1 MYCNVKHCKIKNF
14 EIHVLQCKTC
24 INTFL
29 YIFVVT
35 ISVRLGKKIEDQL
48 RSDANEQNKNISD
61 IVNDALEKYYNQYK
75 YFDSIHALPLDPVV
89 LAEFFKLADTPE
101 KIQKIAAAGAI
112 MTNKFISYHEP
123 SNNSLS
129 VHLELVEK
137 FLKIHSIYTT
147 ITKKSNVTII
157 VGVHPF
163 GNVLSQILCQ
173 GIASTLQPFV
183 IYVETSFDEG
193 TFTVEMSPKD

>member
-1 MYCNVKHCKIKNF
+1 M
-14 EIHVLQCKTC
+14 
-24 INTFL
+24 
-29 YIFVVT
+29 T
-35 ISVRLGKKIEDQL
+35 ISVRLEKKIEDRL
-48 RSDANEQNKNISD
+48 RTNSNEQNKNISD
-61 IVNDALEKYYNQYK
+61 IVNDALEKYYNEYR
-75 YFDSIHALPLDPVV
+75 YFDSIHAHHLDPVV

-101 KIQKIAAAGAI
+101 KIQKIADAGAI

-137 FLKIHSIYTT
+137 FLKTHSIQTT
-147 ITKKSNVTII
+147 ITKKSGKTII

-173 GIASTLQPFV
+173 GISTTLKPFV
-183 IYVETSFDEG
+183 TNTETKFDEG
-193 TFTVEMSPKD
+193 TFTIEISSKD

>member
-1 MYCNVKHCKIKNF
+1 M
-14 EIHVLQCKTC
+14 
-24 INTFL
+24 
-29 YIFVVT
+29 T
-35 ISVRLGKKIEDQL
+35 ISERLSEEIEKLL
-48 RSDANEQNKNISD
+48 RDEAQNEKKNISE
-61 IVNDALEKYYNQYK
+61 IVNSALEKYYFMHK
-75 YFDSIHALPLDPVV
+75 YFDSIHAHHLDPVV

-101 KIQKIAAAGAI
+101 KVQKIADAGAV

-123 SNNSLS
+123 SNDSLS

-137 FLKIHSIYTT
+137 FLKIHSIHTT
-147 ITKKSNVTII
+147 ITKKSDKTII

-183 IYVETSFDEG
+183 IDVETSFDEG
-193 TFTVEMSPKD
+193 TFTVEMSTKD